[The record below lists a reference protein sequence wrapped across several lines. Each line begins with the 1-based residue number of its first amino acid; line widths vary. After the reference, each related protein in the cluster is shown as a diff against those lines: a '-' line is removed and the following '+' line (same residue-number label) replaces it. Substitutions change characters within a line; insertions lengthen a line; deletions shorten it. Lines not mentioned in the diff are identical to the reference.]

1 MGGTVRCMF
10 SKRNFHELNKRQQ
23 PIKQRFT
30 LKKLTIGVASVLIGF
45 AFLGI
50 NESAKADVAS
60 SLPSTDT
67 VTSSSINGMQTAS
80 QKTENAINQLSADSL
95 NTSNQVTNANTISVS
110 NSSVT
115 SSNAAA
121 IAVNE
126 TSSETTNSQQYT
138 SKVGNTSFVSM
149 GDSFTTGGNGQTTP
163 DLNGNADV
171 IFGNGDGQTTTTKIA
186 YHLQGSGSGPLYYY
200 GSGSGNIIG
209 YPGKG
214 EYILYTPTGFEI
226 DTSQS
231 QPISV
236 VHATNHSQSVSSDV
250 YQTQILGT
258 TSTGQQAI
266 LVTFN
271 FVPYYGNAPVVV
283 VDLKLKSDATPG
295 TYQATDDLIQLVDNN
310 DGSFA
315 DGSTSTVTI
324 NGTSY
329 TIVNLP
335 SGIPAQ
341 NNTYTIG
348 NIEVAFTGA
357 VSSFPDGNS
366 NNLQA
371 GDTTTITYAIQNNT
385 GGSLHNSTYYPG
397 SADYLLIVPQG
408 FTASDFQVTNS
419 STQYPNGTYDNN
431 FTYLGTNSEGQQV
444 YKFHTNVQPGWNGT
458 LFVKANLTAQAG
470 NEGKAYQV
478 NAYDLVKAIDNGN
491 YDNSSTST
499 ITLSDGSTLNVINS
513 TYLSP
518 SWPNSYTYGFNA
530 VQKQTF
536 TGTTQWA
543 QGNNQ
548 DFAPG
553 DTSTITYKIQ
563 GYGEGSNYSL
573 GQGQYLLYIPQGF
586 SASSLTIGTEGYG
599 ANHSD
604 INIENLGNVGG
615 NGQQVWLVTVGNK
628 PMWNNPLYLSA
639 TITANADAGG
649 GYSTNTSNLIKAV
662 VNNDNFTGDTTTVTY
677 NGITYAVTNTTATAN
692 GSSDSTNNTE
702 SYNYLFPNV
711 GKTEIASD
719 DYSIPET
726 AISAKA
732 VNTSTISNIA
742 GYEELDI
749 SNITFKEGSIT
760 NGSYLDF
767 RMGLPSQ
774 DNGLVP
780 YDTVMSPTSGVF
792 LGNTQIGT
800 LYQMNGFYRLVFNA
814 AGEAANQSA
823 RLVINNLSMKWNHA
837 NSHNS
842 SAIPT
847 VKPADNQNN
856 PDPMVYQYTD
866 DEELN
871 DKTFTYTPTND
882 ILIGSSKTYTSGLSV
897 VGQYIYRGF
906 HSNQNTSSGVIS
918 LYGVR
923 TWTSETQLAY
933 TSNWT
938 QQFQVWPDTNK
949 LGNTFS
955 VTLKLPVPSDDAGIT
970 YNPISDTDIA
980 NQIKEQEAKSVT
992 LSNELTGSGDKTYIT
1007 QTLTANNVEPTV
1019 TSSAPQRVKD
1029 ADGKEYIEYTW
1040 NISLPGDEPVAIA
1053 GGINLLNVTSTQPF
1067 TVPDGVTTY
1076 SQDKAKY
1083 VSQGS
1088 YSGNDTGN
1096 ITLLNTLENL
1106 GTVASTISSTNLST
1120 PITSNLTWG
1129 GLVSYDPNIDVSGNS
1144 GNASQQTDA
1153 DLYNPQGG
1161 AMWVW
1166 SDNWNAMSNL
1176 SSADGVD
1183 IRKTSLSFRNGFAKS
1198 GSGVNSIYEI
1208 MNAVKS
1214 NGPLK
1219 AKWNLT
1225 GFVPG
1230 LQTADVTITY
1240 PDGSTDTTTMQVLV
1254 LQEPAFIRYNQV
1266 RPDEAG
1272 QTNTITATDLLGNM
1286 SSNDET
1292 IGQPIGAEWVNQ
1304 TGPTITSTTQVGRYD
1319 GPDADIYVQYNSSDL
1334 NLVGWPK
1341 DGKFKEHVQTI
1352 FITTNLQ
1359 TTVSRGEM
1367 GTTAFLQDTQTNQ
1380 LLSTTVYGLNNDSV
1394 EYVQQANGTLESSD
1408 GAIYGMSKDMETV
1421 TVPTLNEVQ
1430 NVVLSSLVNLT
1441 ALSPADYS
1449 LSWNGTPQIENNQL
1463 KGIVRAQLSPTLEF
1477 SIPVIAN
1484 VQIENSTDNGN
1495 PIDTEDNAP
1504 KIPDASLPDD
1514 SETDSVT
1521 TPGIPDVSLPDNL
1534 GDNSDVKP
1542 TIPSSTE
1549 KTDPEN
1555 HVETSPIDV
1564 TQINSSNQDL
1574 ILTESRKVEKNQSLD
1589 GQVGQVLAYI
1599 NKENP
1604 RKQEFIVNN
1613 PSNKLEVSKEV
1624 RQAAKQSDSSNKNV
1638 LPQTGNDSMKAQL
1651 VSLTGLLMILTLGSI
1666 KKKQDKN

>member
-1 MGGTVRCMF
+1 MF

-67 VTSSSINGMQTAS
+67 VTSSSTNGMQTVS
-80 QKTENAINQLSADSL
+80 QKKENAINQLSADSL
-95 NTSNQVTNANTISVS
+95 NISNQVTNANTISAS

-115 SSNAAA
+115 SSNTAAM
-121 IAVNE
+121 AVNE
-126 TSSETTNSQQYT
+126 TSSVTTNSQQYT

-236 VHATNHSQSVSSDV
+236 VHATNHTQSVSSDV

-315 DGSTSTVTI
+315 DGPTSNVTI
-324 NGTSY
+324 NDTSY

-348 NIEVAFTGA
+348 NIEVAFTGT

-366 NNLQA
+366 NSLQA

-408 FTASDFQVTNS
+408 FTASDFQITNS

-431 FTYLGTNSEGQQV
+431 FTYLGTNSAGQQV

-499 ITLSDGSTLNVINS
+499 ITLSDGLTLNVINS
-513 TYLSP
+513 TYLSIT
-518 SWPNSYTYGFNA
+518 WPNSYTYGFNA

-586 SASSLTIGTEGYG
+586 SASTVTVDKSKSYG
-599 ANHSD
+599 SQYSD
-604 INIENLGNVGG
+604 ITLQNLGNVGI
-615 NGQQVWLVTVGNK
+615 NGQQVWLVIVGNK
-628 PMWNNPLYLSA
+628 PMWSDPLYISA
-639 TITANADAGG
+639 TIIANADAGG
-649 GYSTNTSNLIKAV
+649 GYSTNTSNLIKAI
-662 VNNDNFTGDTTTVTY
+662 VNNANFTGNTTNVTY
-677 NGITYAVTNTTATAN
+677 NGVTYAVTNTTA
-692 GSSDSTNNTE
+692 GSGSTDSTNNVAN
-702 SYNYLFPNV
+702 YNYLFPDV
-711 GKTEIASD
+711 GTTEIASD
-719 DYSIPET
+719 DYSIPDT

-732 VNTSTISNIA
+732 VNTSTTSNIA

-749 SNITFKEGSIT
+749 SNITFKQGSVT

-767 RMGLPSQ
+767 RMGLPSKN
-774 DNGLVP
+774 NGLVP
-780 YDTVMSPTSGVF
+780 YDTVLSPTSGVY
-792 LGNTQIGT
+792 LDNTQIGT
-800 LYQMNGFYRLVFNA
+800 LYQMDGFYRLVFNT
-814 AGEAANQSA
+814 AGEQASKNA
-823 RLVINNLSMKWNHA
+823 RLVLNDLSLKWNHA
-837 NSHNS
+837 NSRNS

-847 VKPADNQNN
+847 VKPTDNQSN
-856 PDPMVYQYTD
+856 PGPLVYQYTD
-866 DEELN
+866 DEAQN
-871 DKTFTYTPTND
+871 DQTFTYTPTDD
-882 ILIGSSKTYTSGLSV
+882 ILIGSNKAYTSGLSV
-897 VGQYIYRGF
+897 VGQYVYQGY
-906 HSNQNTSSGVIS
+906 HANQNTNSGVLS
-918 LYGVR
+918 LYGTR
-923 TWTSETQLAY
+923 QWISETQLAPIQ
-933 TSNWT
+933 NWS
-938 QQFQVWPDTNK
+938 QIFQVWPDTTK
-949 LGNTFS
+949 IGNTFS
-955 VTLKLPVPSDDAGIT
+955 VTLKLPVPSANAGIT
-970 YNPISDTDIA
+970 YTPLSDE
-980 NQIKEQEAKSVT
+980 QIVEEIKNQEAKAIT
-992 LSNELTGSGDKTYIT
+992 LSNELNGNGTTY
-1007 QTLTANNVEPTV
+1007 LTTTATSNNVIPTV
-1019 TSSAPQRVKD
+1019 TSQQQRVTD
-1029 ADGKEYIEYTW
+1029 ADGKQYIEYTW
-1040 NISLPGDEPVAIA
+1040 NISLPGNEPVAIS
-1053 GGINLLNVTSTQPF
+1053 GGISLLSASSKQLF
-1067 TVPDGVTTY
+1067 TAPTGVTTY
-1076 SQDKAKY
+1076 NEDQAEF
-1083 VSQGS
+1083 VAQGS
-1088 YSGNDTGN
+1088 YRGANTGN
-1096 ITLLNTLENL
+1096 TNLLNTLENL
-1106 GTVASTISSTNLST
+1106 GTVTSTISSSLLTK
-1120 PITSNLTWG
+1120 PITDSNLTWG
-1129 GLVSYDPNIDVSGNS
+1129 GLVSYSPNIDVSGNS

-1166 SDNWNAMSNL
+1166 SNNWNAMNSLSNT
-1176 SSADGVD
+1176 DGVD
-1183 IRKTSLSFRNGFAKS
+1183 LKKTSLSFRNGFAKS
-1198 GSGVNSIYEI
+1198 GNGVNSIYEI
-1208 MNAVKS
+1208 MNAVK
-1214 NGPLK
+1214 NAGPLK
-1219 AKWNLT
+1219 ARWNLT

-1230 LQTADVTITY
+1230 IQTANITITY
-1240 PDGSTDTTTMQVLV
+1240 PDGSVDTTTMQVLV
-1254 LQEPAFIRYNQV
+1254 LQEPTFIRYNQV
-1266 RPDEAG
+1266 CPDDEG
-1272 QTNTITATDLLGNM
+1272 ETNTIPATGLLGNM
-1286 SSNDET
+1286 SSDSAV
-1292 IGQPIGAEWVNQ
+1292 IGQPVGAEWVNQ
-1304 TGPTITSTTQVGRYD
+1304 TGPAITSTTQVGRYE
-1319 GPDADIYVQYNSSDL
+1319 GSNTNIYVQYNDGGLSL
-1334 NLVGWPK
+1334 IGWPK
-1341 DGKFKEHVQTI
+1341 DGKFRESVQTI

-1359 TTVSRGEM
+1359 TTVSRGET
-1367 GTTAFLQDTQTNQ
+1367 GTTAFLQNTETNQ
-1380 LLSTTVYGLNNDSV
+1380 LLSTAVYSNTSDKPIL
-1394 EYVQQANGTLESSD
+1394 YTPQANGTLKSAD
-1408 GAIYGMSKDMETV
+1408 GLVLGTSNNRETI
-1421 TVPTLNEVQ
+1421 TVPTLEDAQ
-1430 NVVLSSLVNLT
+1430 KITLSSLVNLIS
-1441 ALSPADYS
+1441 LNPDDYS
-1449 LSWNGTPQIENNQL
+1449 LSWDEKPQVEGNQL
-1463 KGIVRAQLSPTLEF
+1463 KGLIRAQLSPTLSF
-1477 SIPVIAN
+1477 NIPVIADIK
-1484 VQIENSTDNGN
+1484 VEESTDNTDTNGGTTPQIPNTSRPGN
-1495 PIDTEDNAP
+1495 HDTTVITPSIPKNNNEASSTDASQINHSIDSDEDNSEQEGTGKGKPTKTEHNDTILQQTSSQESTAPVEIEKDQSYETQSEQQLFPIDD
-1504 KIPDASLPDD
+1504 
-1514 SETDSVT
+1514 
-1521 TPGIPDVSLPDNL
+1521 
-1534 GDNSDVKP
+1534 
-1542 TIPSSTE
+1542 
-1549 KTDPEN
+1549 
-1555 HVETSPIDV
+1555 
-1564 TQINSSNQDL
+1564 INSPSLGKRQ
-1574 ILTESRKVEKNQSLD
+1574 KNFEASKD
-1589 GQVGQVLAYI
+1589 VYQVV
-1599 NKENP
+1599 
-1604 RKQEFIVNN
+1604 
-1613 PSNKLEVSKEV
+1613 
-1624 RQAAKQSDSSNKNV
+1624 KQSNGNNRKE
-1638 LPQTGNDSMKAQL
+1638 LPQTGNDVMKDQL
-1651 VSLTGLLMILTLGSI
+1651 VALTVVLTVFMLLGI
-1666 KKKQDKN
+1666 KKKQRKIK